1 MEFQEFRETVL
12 NEVLKLI
19 TDKAIEVDGQR
30 LVIETWMSTPA
41 GEEGPQRPH
50 YDEELGGSLV
60 ATFDTNSP
68 RGEKKYPTLY
78 GWRIQLTDT

>member
-1 MEFQEFRETVL
+1 MEFEEFREAVL

-19 TDKAIEVDGQR
+19 TDKTIEVDGRR
-30 LVIETWMSTPA
+30 LVIGTWMSTPA
-41 GEEGPQRPH
+41 GEGGPERPH
-50 YDEELGGSLV
+50 NDEELGVV

-68 RGEKKYPTLY
+68 RGEKYPTLY